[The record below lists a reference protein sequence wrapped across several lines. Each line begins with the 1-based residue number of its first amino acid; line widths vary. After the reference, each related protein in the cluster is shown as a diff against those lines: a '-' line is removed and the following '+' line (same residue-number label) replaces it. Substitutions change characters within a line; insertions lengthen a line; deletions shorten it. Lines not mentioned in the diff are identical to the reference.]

1 MKLVSIIF
9 YPEPQPIYPNI
20 VKVSAETNEN
30 AVFKFDYAEPQ
41 LILTKKAPAG
51 EAEAFVRLF

>member
-9 YPEPQPIYPNI
+9 YP
-20 VKVSAETNEN
+20 
-30 AVFKFDYAEPQ
+30 EPQ

>member
-9 YPEPQPIYPNI
+9 YPEPQPILLNRATFLSTLRFFI
-20 VKVSAETNEN
+20 TVTK
-30 AVFKFDYAEPQ
+30 DYAS
-41 LILTKKAPAG
+41 KKAPAG